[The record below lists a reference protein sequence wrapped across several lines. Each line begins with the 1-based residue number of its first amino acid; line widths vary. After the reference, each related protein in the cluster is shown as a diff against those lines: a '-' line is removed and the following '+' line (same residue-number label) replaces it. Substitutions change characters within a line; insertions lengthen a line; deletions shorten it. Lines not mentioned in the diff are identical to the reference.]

1 MDEETGKAIIDTNT
15 GEVVRTGKKYV
26 GLQLL
31 ALDNASFKKYANKI
45 GANYEEVKTSGILCD
60 TASEYVGNTIVE
72 SRVYKY
78 NKNDMIVGEYNKEQ
92 LSIKVGAVSTIKPY
106 GYEDYNYYG
115 GILVVDYSKYDK
127 LNFKI
132 NRILIQTDEADTLE
146 QDIKDLKLEVNII
159 NMDKDV
165 KSNNSMKL
173 IIQIFLYGFITV
185 ITLIGVTN
193 IFNTITSN
201 MELRQKEFAMLKSIG
216 MTRREFNRMINLETI
231 FYGTKSLIYG
241 IILGLLG
248 TFALYKAF
256 AVKIDSG
263 VYIPWNA
270 IIISIIFVFVLI
282 FIIMRYSVA
291 KINKQNTIETIR
303 RENI

>member
-1 MDEETGKAIIDTNT
+1 
-15 GEVVRTGKKYV
+15 
-26 GLQLL
+26 
-31 ALDNASFKKYANKI
+31 
-45 GANYEEVKTSGILCD
+45 
-60 TASEYVGNTIVE
+60 
-72 SRVYKY
+72 
-78 NKNDMIVGEYNKEQ
+78 MIVGEYNKEQ